1 MHKKYTKH
9 HLTLVEELASLR
21 KGSGLTPAKLQG
33 KAGIQEVVA
42 RTHGGSGF
50 TNSQV
55 HNLLLAE
62 ISKLP
67 QGPVSTALRY
77 AFCLDDNIQTRN
89 TLFQRR
95 RELAAKLGK
104 HPDTIIRYENQAIH
118 ALAFQLEEPPS
129 LSPVLQSPQ
138 EAGGAH
144 QLQTKALH
152 TAAVASLSGLLPIAS
167 HAPELVNYLEH
178 SQRPYLE
185 MNIDITFSPSA
196 RGTNWYRVETAY
208 NFQGKRSAFRLA
220 IVLDNEDGEYL
231 IAQGLIDDFH
241 KLNDRVD
248 PKREIRTIINGSR
261 FMAYDRMAA
270 TQKLLRFQ
278 ELDPTEVSLLLQSVG
293 KPLKSYCRFLEVTIP
308 AQWQKENINYE
319 YRSSFS
325 LRDDIHYAY
334 WYAPS
339 MMFLKKLT
347 FDYSQFPSA
356 ASWNFIVM
364 PFLGNTAAEST
375 RTSHSFI
382 TRPNNWIMP
391 GHGIALMWEAK
402 T

>member
-9 HLTLVEELASLR
+9 HLTLVAELASLR

-33 KAGIQEVVA
+33 KAGIQEVIA
-42 RTHGGSGF
+42 RTHNGSGF
-50 TNSQV
+50 TNSQI
-55 HNLLLAE
+55 HNLLLTE

-67 QGPVSTALRY
+67 NSTTSTALRY
-77 AFCLDDNIQTRN
+77 AFCLDDNIQACN

-95 RELAAKLGK
+95 RELADRLGK

-118 ALAFQLEEPPS
+118 NLALQLEEPTSTSPLL
-129 LSPVLQSPQ
+129 LSPQD
-138 EAGGAH
+138 AGAR
-144 QLQTKALH
+144 QLQTTALH
-152 TAAVASLSGLLPIAS
+152 TAAVASLSGLLPIAT
-167 HAPELVNYLEH
+167 HAPELVNYLEQ

-185 MNIDITFSPSA
+185 MNIDITFSASP

-220 IVLDNEDGEYL
+220 VVLDNEDGEYL

-261 FMAYDRMAA
+261 FIAYDRMAA

-278 ELDPTEVSLLLQSVG
+278 ELDPNEVNLLLQSVG

-308 AQWQKENINYE
+308 AQWQKENIDYE

-364 PFLGNTAAEST
+364 PFLGNITAEST

-382 TRPNNWIMP
+382 TRPTNWIMP

-402 T
+402 A